1 MIFISYLSTGKGV
14 QDGVGNQLYIYG
26 YPLPNY
32 LSQEFYN
39 YLPGG
44 HPYSLLNPT
53 MIYDLSNLPI
63 NHEVVVFEWKNRGDI
78 PSGGF
83 TLTADWYRERDNFKL
98 FTITVQGV
106 DPGFGNI
113 YRDGSVKWWGWVGY
127 TRLLSSSVYADEIVE
142 NGTYRIV
149 VTASGAYN
157 SVETTY
163 FIVTGIDPQVKIE
176 IPEAEESGWISGD
189 PYFSIYASAWG
200 GVGIDYVNFYNS
212 TLGTVK
218 GYSTVPE
225 PYTYP
230 YVGEFN
236 ISSLTENTLHQF
248 VARAY
253 DFNGDYSLQVYRNIQ
268 IDRTAPVVSIDN
280 VSKTSNSITIDVSA
294 TDSGSGQNGFM
305 FYLDNSLKGAEY
317 GIAFTYTFDNLNKG
331 QQYKVGVR
339 AYDNVFNISSQVYQ
353 NITTESDSPNNW
365 FWTTDE
371 TNAFNNKGLIT
382 KLTWGR
388 WNEFLDRV
396 EDFVTYYNG
405 KYGTSVPSVL
415 SHKMTSGDRTLTATR
430 FNGVRFSIGSM
441 NSTGITD
448 RVSGDLVLGSYFITL
463 SQKLNG
469 IT

>member
-1 MIFISYLSTGKGV
+1 MIFISNITTGKVLRFGDSSEIQIFGYPIPNDLSTIVSGKPAPWSV
-14 QDGVGNQLYIYG
+14 INQTT
-26 YPLPNY
+26 
-32 LSQEFYN
+32 SF
-39 YLPGG
+39 
-44 HPYSLLNPT
+44 
-53 MIYDLSNLPI
+53 DLSSLPI
-63 NHEVVVFEWKNRGDI
+63 NNEVIVALLTYTI
-78 PSGGF
+78 QSPSQIEVK
-83 TLTADWYRERDNFKL
+83 WYKDRDNYIL
-98 FTITVQGV
+98 FTSS
-106 DPGFGNI
+106 
-113 YRDGSVKWWGWVGY
+113 YSLSSGSTSGYASWVGY
-127 TRLLSSSVYADEIVE
+127 TRLLSSSAYADEIVE
-142 NGTYRIV
+142 NGSYRV
-149 VTASGAYN
+149 VFDVTGT
-157 SVETTY
+157 TTY
-163 FIVTGIDPQVKIE
+163 NETVIFTVTGIDPQVKIE
-176 IPEAEESGWISGD
+176 IPQNDGWLGNNTFFNIS
-189 PYFSIYASAWG
+189 ASAWG

-218 GYSTVPE
+218 VYSTDPE
-225 PYTYP
+225 PLTYP
-230 YVGEFN
+230 YEAQFN
-236 ISSLTENTLHQF
+236 VSSLAENTYYQF

-253 DFNGDYSLQVYRNIQ
+253 DFNGDYSSQVSRTMR
-268 IDRTAPVVSIDN
+268 IDRTAPVVSIDS
-280 VSKTSNSITIDVSA
+280 VSKTNNSITLNVSA